1 MKAIA
6 VYPGKPNSI
15 HLAELPK
22 PALTEVDVLYGPREH
37 VGFETAVESL
47 AQSLDFLRHVHL
59 RASTHGRGVPA
70 PVKGDRGRQ

>member
-22 PALTEVDVLYGPREH
+22 PALSDVPG
-37 VGFETAVESL
+37 GSAVP
-47 AQSLDFLRHVHL
+47 FLIAGL
-59 RASTHGRGVPA
+59 RLGLG
-70 PVKGDRGRQ
+70 